1 MGRCGNQETFALSFS
16 CVESKEVMEL
26 DVSLPFL
33 QPRNDQVSSQ
43 ELFDLLAPPGPGS
56 WCLDLLNLNLIFFNN
71 RLATSPCLDQF

>member
-16 CVESKEVMEL
+16 CVESKELMEL

-43 ELFDLLAPPGPGS
+43 ELFDLLAPPALQGQEVGA
-56 WCLDLLNLNLIFFNN
+56 WIF
-71 RLATSPCLDQF
+71 LT